1 MKSVV
6 GVVMHPYIIFI
17 NKLYWGI
24 FILPTILTPSMFAYL
39 IWENK
44 DGKEMKAMF
53 QIDKAIKMEDKMREN
68 GVDPKFIIAQPMTY
82 IK

>member
-1 MKSVV
+1 MKGVV
-6 GVVMHPYIIFI
+6 GVDMHQYIIFI

-53 QIDKAIKMEDKMREN
+53 QIDKAIKMVDKMREN

>member
-1 MKSVV
+1 LKGVAGV
-6 GVVMHPYIIFI
+6 GMHQYIIFI

-53 QIDKAIKMEDKMREN
+53 QIDKAIKIADKMKEC

>member
-1 MKSVV
+1 MKNVAGV
-6 GVVMHPYIIFI
+6 GMHQYIIFI

-53 QIDKAIKMEDKMREN
+53 QIDKAIKIADKMKER

>member
-6 GVVMHPYIIFI
+6 GVDMHPYIIFI

-53 QIDKAIKMEDKMREN
+53 QIDKAIKMVDKMREN
-68 GVDPKFIIAQPMTY
+68 GVDPKFIIAQPTTY

>member
-1 MKSVV
+1 LSA
-6 GVVMHPYIIFI
+6 
-17 NKLYWGI
+17 
-24 FILPTILTPSMFAYL
+24 ILTPSMFAYI

-53 QIDKAIKMEDKMREN
+53 EIDKAIKMADKMREN

>member
-1 MKSVV
+1 MKNVAGV
-6 GVVMHPYIIFI
+6 GMHQYIIFI

-53 QIDKAIKMEDKMREN
+53 QIDKAIKMVDKMREN